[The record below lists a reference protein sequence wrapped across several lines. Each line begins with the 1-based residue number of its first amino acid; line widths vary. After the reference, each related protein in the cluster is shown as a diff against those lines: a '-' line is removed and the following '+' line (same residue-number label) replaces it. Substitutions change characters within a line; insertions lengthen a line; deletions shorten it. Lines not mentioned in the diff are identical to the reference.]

1 MLRIALAQQLRAL
14 ERDRPRR
21 GRGGAGPDPLERV
34 RCDVGRRVV
43 RHQPAGQGGG
53 GRPVLVVD
61 REPGEDVEQRRRP
74 GGAGR
79 AARRR
84 GERRL
89 RGRPELAGRALAEG
103 HDGEPVRRG
112 GGLVWRAGVAH
123 RGEQA
128 LGVVAA
134 VARQRD
140 ARHAEL
146 AERGRAVLLG
156 QRKLA
161 QRLARLALDQQ
172 RGAERRVSATEE
184 RGERRAP
191 EPVAQRHLG
200 ARGVALAQQRE
211 PAIEAREVGTRVGRI
226 RAHDALD
233 HLAPGCEVAA
243 LEGHLGGEQQRI
255 RRAGIAGRRAHD
267 LEQLAARVG
276 LAPLLEIRPGERGA
290 RDRRLRVARE
300 LDEHATERGA
310 GGHEVARL
318 VRGLALQQ

>member
-1 MLRIALAQQLRAL
+1 
-14 ERDRPRR
+14 
-21 GRGGAGPDPLERV
+21 
-34 RCDVGRRVV
+34 
-43 RHQPAGQGGG
+43 
-53 GRPVLVVD
+53 
-61 REPGEDVEQRRRP
+61 
-74 GGAGR
+74 
-79 AARRR
+79 
-84 GERRL
+84 
-89 RGRPELAGRALAEG
+89 
-103 HDGEPVRRG
+103 
-112 GGLVWRAGVAH
+112 
-123 RGEQA
+123 A

-156 QRKLA
+156 QRELA

-233 HLAPGCEVAA
+233 HLSPGSSSAGSIASGVPRALSTGARSATAWLYSRSSESTRACLTAACRAAGDPPPTFCASSNCVRASSRSPWARAASPLTMSTHARAPGSSCPPSNCWYTGSASTGLPA
-243 LEGHLGGEQQRI
+243 ST
-255 RRAGIAGRRAHD
+255 
-267 LEQLAARVG
+267 AAR
-276 LAPLLEIRPGERGA
+276 A
-290 RDRRLRVARE
+290 RRNSIGNAS
-300 LDEHATERGA
+300 
-310 GGHEVARL
+310 
-318 VRGLALQQ
+318 